1 MPDLEE
7 HMAGVDHMVMGRGTD
22 DVVAGLDEWPYGDV
36 PVIVVSSPLP
46 EGTQRVIVVRS
57 IHDAATLLDGRGAD
71 ELTLTLGGG
80 MVRSTYE
87 VLR

>member
-1 MPDLEE
+1 M
-7 HMAGVDHMVMGRGTD
+7 
-22 DVVAGLDEWPYGDV
+22 

-46 EGTQRVIVVRS
+46 EDSQRVIVVRS
-57 IHDAATLLDGRGAD
+57 IDDAAALLDGRGAD

>member
-1 MPDLEE
+1 
-7 HMAGVDHMVMGRGTD
+7 MAGVDHMVMGRGTD
-22 DVVAGLDEWPYGDV
+22 DVVAGLDEWPYGRRARHRRQLA
-36 PVIVVSSPLP
+36 LP
-46 EGTQRVIVVRS
+46 EDSQRVIVVRS
-57 IHDAATLLDGRGAD
+57 IDDAAALLDGRGAD